1 MLQYVSIMRM
11 RYRGA
16 VFRAS
21 MGDVPRILFL
31 GRIEVAGT
39 LSAFFDECGQ
49 ENKFQPDTKYY
60 LLTVVLHDQS
70 NPIDAL
76 IAGYEANLRGYR
88 QECVSVLVDECQVR
102 RIKYPF

>member
-1 MLQYVSIMRM
+1 M

-39 LSAFFDECGQ
+39 LSAFFDECGR
-49 ENKFQPDTKYY
+49 ENKFQPDAKYY
-60 LLTVVLHDQS
+60 LLSVVLHDQS

-76 IAGYEANLRGYR
+76 IAGYEANLRESAAIPGLGETKR
-88 QECVSVLVDECQVR
+88 
-102 RIKYPF
+102 PAT